1 MILKTFVCLLMGTAA
16 HAAIVRPL
24 DEMKVI
30 EVSISQQ
37 GLTRIKV
44 ENDRIL
50 HVFGIAGEYVL
61 ETDTDQGQVF
71 IRPLTLDGSHR
82 ISLTLTTEAGRTQDL
97 RLIPSHQAPEA
108 LILKNDTEIKQE
120 LERDS
125 LNEEKRTHAP
135 LFREEVENLICACQ
149 DGRIPMGYTEVPL
162 NLNTLQ
168 EPYLL
173 IRDIQGQKLRG
184 LTYRVQN
191 NTKETQVLSEE
202 EFARRSFSE
211 GGTLKSKEIVALLI
225 SQKTLKPG
233 EGTDVYVAARAN

>member
-1 MILKTFVCLLMGTAA
+1 MILKTFICLLMGTAV

-24 DEMKVI
+24 DEMKVL
-30 EVSISQQ
+30 EVPISQQ

-71 IRPLTLDGSHR
+71 IHPLALESSRP
-82 ISLTLTTEAGRTQDL
+82 ISLTLTTEAGHTQDL
-97 RLIPSHQAPEA
+97 RLIPSNRSPEA

-125 LNEEKRTHAP
+125 LNEEKRTRAT
-135 LFREEVENLICACQ
+135 LFREEVEDLICACR
-149 DGRIPMGYTEVPL
+149 DGRIPLGYREIPL
-162 NLNTLQ
+162 NLTTFQ
-168 EPYLL
+168 GPYLL

-184 LTYRVQN
+184 LTYQVQN
-191 NTKETQVLSEE
+191 NTKEPQVLSEE
-202 EFARRSFSE
+202 KFTKDLTF
-211 GGTLKSKEIVALLI
+211 KSNEIIALLI
-225 SQKTLKPG
+225 SHKTLNPG
-233 EGTDVYVAARAN
+233 EGTDVHVVARAN